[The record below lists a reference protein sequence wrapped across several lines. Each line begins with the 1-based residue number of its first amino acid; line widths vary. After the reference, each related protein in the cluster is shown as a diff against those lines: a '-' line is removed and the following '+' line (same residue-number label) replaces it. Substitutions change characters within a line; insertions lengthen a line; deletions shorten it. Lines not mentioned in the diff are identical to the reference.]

1 MNRRFGTPHPF
12 VGPLPMIVREP
23 FESDRTVLDKRSM
36 RFTGEQV
43 IMHSQMETP
52 RSALESELERA
63 EAELAD
69 ALTRHALH
77 NDRCSE
83 IGAALESARAR
94 GDAQAASDRAAQLDV
109 AEARRARAMALAQ
122 TASQHLNELRRRLR
136 DG

>member
-1 MNRRFGTPHPF
+1 MLFSLLYRSTI
-12 VGPLPMIVREP
+12 LREP

>member
-1 MNRRFGTPHPF
+1 
-12 VGPLPMIVREP
+12 
-23 FESDRTVLDKRSM
+23 M